1 MKNKGSKAAILV
13 VLAVLVFSGL
23 VLAGFGGRGRG
34 GRPGSGFGPYGLG
47 GHGMRAEG
55 PGFGRGMLGGHGG
68 DTMHMRILHRL
79 DLTDEQNEK
88 IKDIQNDNKDKM
100 EAVKKAITEATKVL
114 HEAAAEGADEAAIRA
129 AGTKLGNAVS
139 ELAVLRATT
148 ITSIKKVLTDEQL
161 TELKEFQEKMKER
174 IGELRERMED
184 PTLRERLRQRGAEG
198 WMGPYRG
205 RGRGMH
211 PMGRPNIAR
220 PFEGRGYRRGREIG
234 RGRAPG
240 WGWPEQGPPQRRR

>member
-1 MKNKGSKAAILV
+1 MRAQGP
-13 VLAVLVFSGL
+13 
-23 VLAGFGGRGRG
+23 GFGRGM
-34 GRPGSGFGPYGLG
+34 LG
-47 GHGMRAEG
+47 GYGMRAQG

-211 PMGRPNIAR
+211 PMGRPNIER
-220 PFEGRGYRRGREIG
+220 PFEGRGYQRGWETDRGRT
-234 RGRAPG
+234 RGWR
-240 WGWPEQGPPQRRR
+240 WPEQGPPQRRR